1 MARTATVSRF
11 ANHSRPSFES
21 PESQHHAL
29 PWRFR
34 LLLVLVTAIGAVV
47 VALGQDIFGSL
58 SLTGRLAGGLYG
70 AAGLVILACVLV
82 LSGAV
87 GWLPPPGS
95 ATWRSTVWVAAGA
108 VTYVCTTLAVYS
120 LAVQPL
126 RAVVEAG
133 ACVVCLV
140 GLVDFAGSTPSPP
153 VGRTEHGIPAASS
166 TSAGP
171 GAGSQDIARPVAPTP
186 SGAARAGRLAA
197 AAGALLTAAQ
207 FWYTNVYLP
216 SNADIGIGFDV
227 AVQPP
232 LWVSHQLRLVP
243 VDITIDDASSSSA
256 TALVLGSMFVVDGVS
271 YPTGALRWRSPSA
284 ELQAEPD
291 IGLGRL
297 TSDQANMVD
306 IAPAPG
312 ATSAVSEQLLS
323 IGHPAGDGR
332 LLFPDIDQTTRMLV
346 AVPRRVRALE
356 VHVYLD
362 YTRDSQLRLAGE
374 DATTG
379 KVGLPYAYYAT
390 GRCQPSHN
398 ALAARQQHA
407 GQGDNKL
414 HAAPRDV
421 NLLEIRQ
428 LIESA
433 LQTVT
438 KGPEVLVSY
447 WCFAPGGERT
457 ASFVAP
463 RPAGLRPTTGAAE
476 TDAPPAVLAL
486 APGPAND
493 YGIRHVQ
500 TVWTLPIR

>member
-1 MARTATVSRF
+1 VSTIV
-11 ANHSRPSFES
+11 NHPRSSVEGL
-21 PESQHHAL
+21 EGQHHTL

-34 LLLVLVTAIGAVV
+34 LLLVLVAAIGVVAVV
-47 VALGQDIFGSL
+47 LGQDIFGPL
-58 SLTGRLAGGLYG
+58 SLTARLTGGLYG
-70 AAGLVILACVLV
+70 AAGLVILACVIV

-87 GWLPPPGS
+87 HRYAPLGS
-95 ATWRSTVWVAAGA
+95 AAWRSTVWVTAGA
-108 VTYVCTTLAVYS
+108 ITYVCTTLAAYS
-120 LAVQPL
+120 LALQPL
-126 RAVVEAG
+126 RAAVELG
-133 ACVVCLV
+133 ACVVCLF
-140 GLVDFAGSTPSPP
+140 GLVKFAISTPAPP
-153 VGRTEHGIPAASS
+153 RGRTERGAAAASS
-166 TSAGP
+166 TSAAP
-171 GAGSQDIARPVAPTP
+171 GAGSQDTAPAPTP

-197 AAGALLTAAQ
+197 AGGALLTAAQ

-216 SNADIGIGFDV
+216 SHADIGIGFDV

-232 LWVSHQLRLVP
+232 LWVSRHLRLVP
-243 VDITIDDASSSSA
+243 VDITTHNASSA
-256 TALVLGSMFVVDGVS
+256 TALVLGSMFVVDGVR
-271 YPTGALRWRSPSA
+271 YPSGAPRWRSPDA
-284 ELQAEPD
+284 ELRLEPD

-297 TSDQANMVD
+297 TFDQANMVD

-312 ATSAVSEQLLS
+312 AASAVSERLLS

-346 AVPRRVRALE
+346 AVPRGVSALE
-356 VHVYLD
+356 IHVYLD

-379 KVGLPYAYYAT
+379 KVGLPYAYYT
-390 GRCQPSHN
+390 TSRCQPTHN
-398 ALAARQQHA
+398 ALAAGRQRA
-407 GQGDNKL
+407 GLGGHKL
-414 HAAPRDV
+414 GTAPRDV

-428 LIESA
+428 LTESA

-457 ASFVAP
+457 ASFVAS
-463 RPAGLRPTTGAAE
+463 RPAGLRPTTGAPE
-476 TDAPPAVLAL
+476 SDAPPAVLAL

-500 TVWTLPIR
+500 TVWTVPIR